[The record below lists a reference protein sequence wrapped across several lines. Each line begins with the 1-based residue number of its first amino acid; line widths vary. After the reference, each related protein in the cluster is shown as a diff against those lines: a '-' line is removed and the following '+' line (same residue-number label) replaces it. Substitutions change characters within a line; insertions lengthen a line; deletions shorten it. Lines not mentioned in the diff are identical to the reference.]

1 VAEKKKRRGGKF
13 LGANNKKKGGKF
25 SERFEKCTTSMDRTS
40 SKRRHASPEPCRSA
54 AETGQEGT
62 RPVTGDKW
70 RSIVDP
76 DGLFAAHFAPPIS
89 EVAGAATAAAK
100 KKAKPTATKEGTKLP
115 MVMSHVL
122 EEPTD
127 PEGIAVM
134 DRAVAA
140 IMARITA
147 SKKY

>member
-1 VAEKKKRRGGKF
+1 
-13 LGANNKKKGGKF
+13 
-25 SERFEKCTTSMDRTS
+25 MDHTS
-40 SKRRHASPEPCRSA
+40 SKRRLASPEPRRSA
-54 AETGQEGT
+54 AEAGQDVT
-62 RPVTGDKW
+62 RPVIGDKW

-100 KKAKPTATKEGTKLP
+100 KKAKTTARKADTKLP

-122 EEPTD
+122 EEPTN
-127 PEGIAVM
+127 PEGVAVM

-140 IMARITA
+140 IMARISA